1 MSARDLERK
10 PTDGIPEEELL
21 EDDEADDDDIGV
33 CRYKSFASGISL
45 RGCGLEADDDTC
57 LGGF

>member
-1 MSARDLERK
+1 VNARDLERK
-10 PTDGIPEEELL
+10 PTNGTPEDALE
-21 EDDEADDDDIGV
+21 EDDEAENGDIGV
-33 CRYKSFASGISL
+33 GQYKSFYSGTSL